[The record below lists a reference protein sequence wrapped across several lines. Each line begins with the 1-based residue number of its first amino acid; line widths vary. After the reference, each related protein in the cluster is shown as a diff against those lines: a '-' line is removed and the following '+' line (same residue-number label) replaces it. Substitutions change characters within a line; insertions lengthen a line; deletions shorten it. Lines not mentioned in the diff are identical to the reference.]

1 MIGSKVT
8 LAFDAHAVK
17 NGLGSLGHLFGRF
30 GKQIAIG
37 GARQIGAQMTDWVG
51 KLVMALPE
59 AISETMDWAG
69 SLVDLSKQTGMT
81 TKDLMEL
88 SEAFRLAGGE
98 GMDAGR
104 MIGTMRK
111 NLYSSSKEESGDVVD
126 ALRAL
131 GLRGIGLES
140 LGPMEQFEKI
150 MKALNATMGSMDPG
164 QLETITT
171 ALFGGKLGLK
181 GIAIFKDWN
190 AGLAKARENLGSLAE
205 TSPET
210 LAMID
215 DLGDSIG
222 RFATVKKGLTMRL
235 MEGILG
241 NSGLK
246 GATGMVDAFYNKML
260 ALGDSFRDLGESLR
274 KAFDSFMAIA
284 NKDGFGAAFGDLLKK
299 VGYYLGQGIKEGM
312 SSMGVFGTIKNAIQK
327 GREIRSGET
336 NRMDQFLPGMKP
348 VNDAGRSIDK
358 AIFGELSDQT
368 SMLERIYREKGG
380 MWA

>member
-1 MIGSKVT
+1 MIGTTVK
-8 LAFDAHAVK
+8 LGMDASAVK
-17 NGLGSLGHLFGRF
+17 TGLGGLGHLFGRF
-30 GKQIAIG
+30 GKQISIG

-51 KLVMALPE
+51 KLLMVLPE

-69 SLVDLSKQTGMT
+69 ELVDLSKQTGMT

-111 NLYSSSKEESGDVVD
+111 NLYEASSETEGDKVD
-126 ALRAL
+126 ALRLL
-131 GLRGIGLES
+131 GLRDSDIQS
-140 LGPMEQFEKI
+140 LGPMQQFEKI

-164 QLETITT
+164 QLEKTTI
-171 ALFGGKLGLK
+171 ALFGQKMGLK
-181 GIAIFKDWN
+181 GIAIFKDFN
-190 AGLAKARENLGSLAE
+190 AGLGKAKENLGSMANM
-205 TSPET
+205 SPEL
-210 LAMID
+210 LAAID

-222 RFATVKKGLTMRL
+222 RFSMVKKGLTVRL

-241 NSGLK
+241 TSGLI

-299 VGYYLGQGIKEGM
+299 VGYYLGEGIKEGM

-348 VNDAGRSIDK
+348 VNDAARTIDK

>member
-1 MIGSKVT
+1 MIGTTVK
-8 LAFDAHAVK
+8 LGMDANAVK
-17 NGLGSLGHLFGRF
+17 TGLGSLGHLFGRF
-30 GKQIAIG
+30 GRQIAIG
-37 GARQIGAQMTDWVG
+37 GARQVGAQMTDLLG
-51 KLVMALPE
+51 RIVMAIPE
-59 AISETMDWAG
+59 AINETMDWAG
-69 SLVDLSKQTGMT
+69 GLVDLSKQTGMT

-111 NLYSSSKEESGDVVD
+111 NLYNASKEESGDVVD

-150 MKALNATMGSMDPG
+150 MKALNATMGQMDPG

-171 ALFGGKLGLK
+171 ALFGGRLGLK
-181 GIAIFKDWN
+181 GIAVFKDWN

-222 RFATVKKGLTMRL
+222 RFSTIKKGLTMRF
-235 MEGILG
+235 MEGLLG
-241 NSGLK
+241 RDGIA
-246 GATGMVDAFYNKML
+246 GASDLVNELYNNMITV
-260 ALGDSFRDLGESLR
+260 GDMFRDVGETLR
-274 KAFDSFMAIA
+274 KAFDSFMTIA
-284 NKDGFGAAFGDLLKK
+284 NKDGIGAAIGSVMK
-299 VGYYLGQGIKEGM
+299 QIGIHIGAGIAESFKGKGA
-312 SSMGVFGTIKNAIQK
+312 SM
-327 GREIRSGET
+327 
-336 NRMDQFLPGMKP
+336 FLP
-348 VNDAGRSIDK
+348 N
-358 AIFGELSDQT
+358 IFGGGKTASNDTPLLQEAETTNEL
-368 SMLERIYREKGG
+368 LGRIYREKGG

>member
-1 MIGSKVT
+1 MIGTTVK
-8 LAFDAHAVK
+8 LGMDASAVK
-17 NGLGSLGHLFGRF
+17 SGLGSLGHLFGRF

-59 AISETMDWAG
+59 AINETMDWAG

-111 NLYSSSKEESGDVVD
+111 NLYNSSKEESGDVVD

-181 GIAIFKDWN
+181 GIAVFKDWN

-222 RFATVKKGLTMRL
+222 RFSTVKKGLTMRL

-241 NSGLK
+241 TSGLK

-260 ALGDSFRDLGESLR
+260 ALGDSFRDLGATLR

-284 NKDGFGAAFGDLLKK
+284 NKDGIGAAIGSVMKEIGK
-299 VGYYLGQGIKEGM
+299 YIGEGIAESFKGKGA
-312 SSMGVFGTIKNAIQK
+312 SM
-327 GREIRSGET
+327 
-336 NRMDQFLPGMKP
+336 FLP
-348 VNDAGRSIDK
+348 N
-358 AIFGELSDQT
+358 IFGGGKTASNDTPLLQEAETTNEL
-368 SMLERIYREKGG
+368 LGRIYREKGG